1 MNSAQR
7 DAILKM
13 VAYPGEPGRLGRDG
27 FIAVTGIDDPET
39 WALHELDD
47 ALVNRSADDVGL
59 ATTLG
64 ALLGVDDRWVDS
76 LISVLDADWTYSH
89 EDAAEILGD
98 LANPKAVLA
107 LVRATRRVPEYLE
120 YDEGRA
126 LAVKAIHSLG
136 RIPGP
141 EATLGLDDLRDREDR
156 PLRECVERV
165 IETRTGG

>member
-1 MNSAQR
+1 MKAEQR

-13 VAYPGEPGRLGRDG
+13 VAYPGESGRHGRNG
-27 FIAVTGIDDPET
+27 FIAATGIDHPES
-39 WALHELDD
+39 WALHELDEG
-47 ALVNRSADDVGL
+47 LVNRSAEDVEL

-64 ALLGVDDRWVDS
+64 ALLGVDDRWVDP
-76 LISVLDADWTYSH
+76 LIKVLDADWTRSH

-98 LANPKAVLA
+98 LADPKAVPA
-107 LVRATRRVPEYLE
+107 LIRATRWVPEYLD

-136 RIPGP
+136 KIPGP
-141 EATLGLDDLRDREDR
+141 EAALGLDDLRNHEDR

-165 IETRTGG
+165 IETRTAG